1 MTIHFFLSFFLY
13 FTCHTKSLS
22 HYKHIF
28 FLIPFKN
35 YPAEFYAN
43 LQAFWIQDVHFYDFF
58 NCQYWA
64 IKLVEIKLATWKK
77 KKKKPTLLT
86 MKFLCMRRSQSQLK
100 CILLYACCMLLYT
113 IVYYCIV
120 YYCMFLYVLVYYCTA
135 LVYSQQKSLG
145 WVSRSVLIIAQPYYS
160 LFPALNGLIGIL
172 LALHMDC
179 H

>member
-1 MTIHFFLSFFLY
+1 
-13 FTCHTKSLS
+13 
-22 HYKHIF
+22 
-28 FLIPFKN
+28 
-35 YPAEFYAN
+35 
-43 LQAFWIQDVHFYDFF
+43 
-58 NCQYWA
+58 
-64 IKLVEIKLATWKK
+64 
-77 KKKKPTLLT
+77 

-135 LVYSQQKSLG
+135 LVYLQQKSLG